1 VPSGRGYFS
10 YMDYQLIIKTDERGQ
25 PRIDGYTGQL
35 PPAAIVTVTGSEA
48 EDAEPWTRL
57 VVVNDVII
65 DTGAVTGVRVGAQHR
80 DAQAPR

>member
-1 VPSGRGYFS
+1 
-10 YMDYQLIIKTDERGQ
+10 MDYQLIIKTDERGQ

-35 PPAAIVTVTGSEA
+35 PPAASFTLTGSED

-65 DTGAVTGVRVGAQHR
+65 DTGAVTGVRVGEQQR
-80 DAQAPR
+80 DARAPHSPAS